1 MVAAW
6 GPVPNASAFAR
17 DDLTLLG
24 SRDEDYYR
32 FEAEDFD
39 YELVCHLGL
48 QDEKYFPEMEVIW
61 EIERDGATMGVL
73 EAANGSPGQ

>member
-6 GPVPNASAFAR
+6 GPVPNASPFAR

-24 SRDEDYYR
+24 LRDEAYYR

-39 YELVCHLGL
+39 YALGCHLGL
-48 QDEKYFPEMEVIW
+48 QDEEFFPEMEVIW
-61 EIERDGATMGVL
+61 EVEREGATMGVL
-73 EAANGSPGQ
+73 KAAIGSPGQ